1 MKLYEA
7 LAQAFREE
15 GVDTLFTLMGDANM
29 HWSTAMAASGARL
42 IHARH
47 EAAAVAMAEG
57 YAQIA
62 RTVGVASVTSGP
74 GTSQIATSLTA
85 AVRGSVPIVV
95 FAGDTPRG
103 ARYHLQK
110 FDVPGFVAS
119 TGARLVQMRDVDNA
133 LEMVQQAFLI
143 ARHERTA
150 VVFSPPYDL
159 QDAEYPWDV
168 IYRPSTDLAV
178 AVQHPRPDPAMVD
191 AAVDLIAAAERPVIL
206 AGRGAVWSEGARAAI
221 LDLGARSGALLATSI
236 KAKSWFE
243 GEEYDAGIA
252 GSFASTP
259 ARAAF
264 AEADLVIGVGAGM
277 GHFTMEAGYLFPEAR
292 ILQIDVNPRPMHEAV
307 PIGDVA
313 VRGDA
318 GATVRAIL
326 EELDRRGIAQVGLR
340 TPEMAA
346 ALASAAPSEPH
357 VELEAGVV
365 DPRDAMRA
373 IDRAIPK
380 DWAVVI
386 GAGHMWNFAV
396 EYLTGR
402 HPSCLLYTIDF
413 GPVGQAI
420 GVAIGAAV
428 ARGAAGV
435 ALIDGDGGLLMHVQ
449 ELETIGRHGI
459 PLKIFALNDGA
470 YSAEVHKLVARGI
483 DEREAIYGAP
493 DFVAVARAFGIDGT
507 TIDDS
512 TDDMDAAFGPG
523 VSSADAHLF
532 DVRISYRV
540 PSAQFRRLHFGEA
553 P

>member
-7 LAQAFREE
+7 LAQAFRAE

-29 HWSTAMAASGARL
+29 HWCTAMAASGARL

-57 YAQIA
+57 YAQVA

-85 AVRGSVPIVV
+85 AVRGRVPIVV

-103 ARYHLQK
+103 ARYHLQQ
-110 FDVPGFVAS
+110 FDVAGFVAS

-133 LEMVQQAFLI
+133 LETVQQAFTI

-159 QDAEYPWDV
+159 QDAEYPWD
-168 IYRPSTDLAV
+168 IFYRPSTELAI
-178 AVQHPRPDPAMVD
+178 APQHPQPDPAMVT
-191 AAVDLIAAAERPVIL
+191 AAADLIAASERPVIL
-206 AGRGAVWSEGARAAI
+206 VGRGAVASEGAREAI
-221 LDLGARSGALLATSI
+221 LELGARAGAILATSI
-236 KAKSWFE
+236 KAKGWFE
-243 GEEYDAGIA
+243 GEEFDAGIA
-252 GSFASTP
+252 GSFASTV
-259 ARAAF
+259 ARTSF
-264 AEADLVIGVGAGM
+264 ADADLVIGVGAGM
-277 GHFTMEAGYLFPEAR
+277 GHFTMEAGYLFPEAQ
-292 ILQIDVNPRPMHEAV
+292 ILQIDVNPRPVHEAV
-307 PIGDVA
+307 PIADLA

-318 GATVRAIL
+318 GATVRAITAEL
-326 EELDRRGIAQVGLR
+326 ERRGTVLPGLR
-340 TPEMAA
+340 SAALQA
-346 ALASAAPSEPH
+346 ALAGARPSEPR
-357 VELEAGVV
+357 VEMEPGVV
-365 DPRDAMRA
+365 DPRDAMRS

-380 DWAVVI
+380 DWHVVI

-402 HPSCLLYTIDF
+402 HPSSLIYTIDF

-428 ARGAAGV
+428 ARGAPGV

-459 PLKIFALNDGA
+459 PVKIFGLNDGA

-493 DFVAVARAFGIDGT
+493 DFAAVGRAFGISGT
-507 TIDDS
+507 TIDD
-512 TDDMDAAFGPG
+512 TTADLDAAIAPG
-523 VSSADAHLF
+523 MSTPDPHVF

>member
-7 LAQAFREE
+7 LAKAFQEE

-29 HWSTAMAASGARL
+29 HWCTAMSHLGVRL
-42 IHARH
+42 VHARH

-57 YAQIA
+57 YAQVA

-85 AVRGSVPIVV
+85 AVRGRVPVVV

-103 ARYHLQK
+103 ARYHLQQ
-110 FDVPGFVAS
+110 FDVQSFVAS
-119 TGARLVQMRDVDNA
+119 TGARLVRMRDVDNA
-133 LEMVQQAFLI
+133 LEAVHQAFTI

-159 QDAEYPWDV
+159 QDAEYPWDFL
-168 IYRPSTDLAV
+168 YRPSTELAIPPQ
-178 AVQHPRPDPAMVD
+178 AIHPDPAMVR
-191 AAVDLIAAAERPVIL
+191 AAADVIARAERPVVL
-206 AGRGAVWSEGARAAI
+206 VGRGAVRSEGARDAI
-221 LDLGARSGALLATSI
+221 LGLAERAGAVMATSI

-243 GEEYDAGIA
+243 GEPFDAGIA
-252 GSFASTP
+252 GSFASTT
-259 ARAAF
+259 ARTVF
-264 AEADLVIGVGAGM
+264 AEADLVIGIGAGM
-277 GHFTMEAGYLFPEAR
+277 GHFTMEAGYLFPEAT
-292 ILQIDVNPRPMHEAV
+292 ILQVDVDPRPVHEAV
-307 PIGDVA
+307 PIADVA
-313 VRGDA
+313 IRGDA
-318 GATVRAIL
+318 GATARAL
-326 EELDRRGIAQVGLR
+326 NEELDQRGVRLTGLR
-340 TPEMAA
+340 TPELRDALAA
-346 ALASAAPSEPH
+346 ARPSEPR
-357 VELEAGVV
+357 VDMEPGVV

-402 HPSCLLYTIDF
+402 HPSSLLYTIDF

-420 GVAIGAAV
+420 GVAIGAA
-428 ARGAAGV
+428 AAGGAPGV

-459 PLKIFALNDGA
+459 PVKIFCLNDGA

-493 DFVAVARAFGIDGT
+493 DFVAVAGAFGVAGT
-507 TIDDS
+507 RIDDTTADLDATIAPGIGS
-512 TDDMDAAFGPG
+512 DAAH
-523 VSSADAHLF
+523 VF